1 MEIKRD
7 LYLDRLIQRKHNG
20 LVKIITGIRRC
31 GKSYLL
37 RKLFKDHLLAQGV
50 TSDHIIEMAFDIFEN
65 EKYQDPNVFNPWA
78 NSRIVDDKMHY
89 FLLDEVQLLKKFEF
103 VLNGLAYKPNTDV
116 YVTGSNAK
124 FLSKDIIT
132 EFGGRGDD
140 IHIYPLSFREF
151 MSAYDGSPYDGWK
164 EYMLYGGLPT
174 VVLEKN
180 SEQKV
185 NILNH
190 LLKETYLSDILKR
203 NKLKNIGEMEELM
216 SILASSIGSLT
227 NPNKLQKT
235 FKSVKH
241 SRITSSTITKYL
253 NCLEDSFLIE
263 SAKRYDIKG
272 KNYIETPLKYYY
284 TDLGLRNAQI
294 NFRQLEVPH
303 SMENIIY
310 NTLKIRQFNVDVGI
324 VPVNQRNEKNI
335 PIRKQLEVDFVCN
348 KASKRYYIQSAYLLP
363 DEEKTEKEARSLR
376 QISDSFKKIIITTDS
391 PAPHYNEEGILILNI
406 YDFLLKPE
414 IIDF

>member
-7 LYLDRLIQRKHNG
+7 SYLDRLIQRKHNG

-50 TSDHIIEMAFDIFEN
+50 PPDHIIEMAFDIFEN
-65 EKYQDPNVFNPWA
+65 EKYQDPNVFNLWA
-78 NSRIVDDKMHY
+78 NSRIVDDKTHY

-124 FLSKDIIT
+124 FLSRDIIT
-132 EFGGRGDD
+132 EFGGRGDE

-151 MSAYDGSPYDGWK
+151 MSTFDGSPYDGWK

-180 SEQKV
+180 TEQKV

-324 VPVNQRNEKNI
+324 VPVNLRNEKNI
-335 PIRKQLEVDFVCN
+335 PIHKQLEVDFVCN
-348 KASKRYYIQSAYLLP
+348 KASRRYYIQSAYLLP
-363 DEEKTEKEARSLR
+363 DEEKTEKETRSLR

-414 IIDF
+414 SINF

>member
-7 LYLDRLIQRKHNG
+7 EYLDRLIQRKHNG

-37 RKLFKDHLLAQGV
+37 RKLFKDHLLSQGV
-50 TSDHIIEMAFDIFEN
+50 ALDHIIEMAFDTFEN
-65 EKYQDPNVFNPWA
+65 EKYQDPNIFDPWA
-78 NSRIVDDKMHY
+78 KSRITDDKTHY

-103 VLNGLAYKPNTDV
+103 VLNGLAYRPNTDV

-132 EFGGRGDD
+132 EFGGRGDE

-151 MSAYDGSPYDGWK
+151 MSFYNGSPYDGWK
-164 EYMLYGGLPT
+164 EYMLYGGLPS

-180 SEQKV
+180 TEQKV
-185 NILNH
+185 NSLNY

-203 NKLKNIGEMEELM
+203 NKLKNVSEMEELM
-216 SILASSIGSLT
+216 SVLASSIGSLT
-227 NPNKLQKT
+227 NPSKLQKT

-241 SRITSSTITKYL
+241 SKITCSTLTKYL

-310 NTLKIRQFNVDVGI
+310 NTLRIRQFNVDVGI
-324 VPVNQRNEKNI
+324 VPVNLRNEKNI

-348 KASKRYYIQSAYLLP
+348 KASKRYYIQSAYQLP
-363 DEEKTEKEARSLR
+363 NEEKTETEIRSLR
-376 QISDSFKKIIITTDS
+376 QINDSFKKIIITTDS
-391 PAPHYNEEGILILNI
+391 PAPHYNPEGILILNI

-414 IIDF
+414 SIDF